1 MPEALKGDRCARL
14 ANDVVRQKKAIWVGP
29 LTALL
34 LGLACAP
41 ASAAPVSV
49 IDPDAHYP
57 ESPLWRDGKPLFV
70 EYALS
75 NIKSRDGRHAR
86 RDCLTDHCGANSLT
100 PFDGHLL
107 IGGYDDNSLLGL
119 DANGIGAFEQW
130 KPPLPGAVH
139 RWKR

>member
-41 ASAAPVSV
+41 ASAAPVTV
-49 IDPDAHYP
+49 IDPDAYYP
-57 ESPLWRDGKPLFV
+57 EGPLWRDGKLLLV
-70 EYALS
+70 EYAFS
-75 NIKSRDGRHAR
+75 HIKSRDGRRAR
-86 RDCLTDHCGANSLT
+86 RYCLRGANSLT
-100 PFDGHLL
+100 PFNGHLL
-107 IGGYDDNSLLGL
+107 IARNDDNSLEL
-119 DANGIGAFEQW
+119 DANGTGAFEPW
-130 KPPLPGAVH
+130 KPPFPGAVH

>member
-1 MPEALKGDRCARL
+1 MPGALKGDRCARL

-41 ASAAPVSV
+41 ASAAPVTV

-57 ESPLWRDGKPLFV
+57 EGALWRDGKLLLV

-75 NIKSRDGRHAR
+75 NIKSWDGRHVR
-86 RDCLTDHCGANSLT
+86 RYCLKDHCGASRLT
-100 PFDGHLL
+100 PFNGHLL
-107 IGGYDDNSLLGL
+107 IACYDDNSLVEL
-119 DANGIGAFEQW
+119 DANGTGAFEQW
-130 KPPLPGAVH
+130 KPPFPGAVH